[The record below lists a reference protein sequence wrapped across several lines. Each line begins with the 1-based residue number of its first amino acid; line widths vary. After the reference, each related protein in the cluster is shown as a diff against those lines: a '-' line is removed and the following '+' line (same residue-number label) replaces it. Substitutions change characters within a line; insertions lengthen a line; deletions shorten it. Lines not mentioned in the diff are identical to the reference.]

1 MKDKKIILA
10 LILVASIMLAL
21 LTGCDDAGV
30 ETKGGTTTGPMPN
43 IQLKANSTF
52 IYVTDTISQ
61 NGTVNNTAW
70 RTTDV
75 VQAETIY
82 PPSTG
87 RNCFPIISTTTDTI
101 LSLLIQSRTLY
112 VSYDSQTGLLY
123 QWGIK
128 KIFDPSQTETWD
140 LLADFSKP
148 LETQVS
154 LFTINSIFG
163 QPLLSANVTSKVM
176 YDTAYT
182 TIASA
187 IAVSCY
193 KVAVVA
199 DILLSGTSIGKA
211 YLDYYVGYTPSG
223 NPSNP
228 SGNIRTKLF
237 PLNVTGFTQSG
248 ADQKLSRFT
257 IP

>member
-1 MKDKKIILA
+1 MKDKKIFLA
-10 LILVASIMLAL
+10 FFLVAAIMLAL
-21 LTGCDDAGV
+21 LTGCDDAGI
-30 ETKGGTTTGPMPN
+30 ETKTATGPMPN
-43 IQLKANSTF
+43 IQMKAGSTF
-52 IYVTDTISQ
+52 IYVTDSISQ

-70 RTTDV
+70 KTTDV
-75 VQAETIY
+75 VQAETVY

-87 RNCFPIISTTTDTI
+87 RNCFPINSITTDTI
-101 LSLLIQSRTLY
+101 LNVPIQSQTLY

-123 QWGIK
+123 QWGVK

-148 LETQVS
+148 LETPVS
-154 LFTINSIFG
+154 LFTINNVFG
-163 QPLLSANVTSKVM
+163 QSFLSANVSSKVM
-176 YDTAYT
+176 YDTAFT

-187 IAVSCY
+187 IAVNCY

-199 DILLSGTSIGKA
+199 DILLSGNSIGKA
-211 YLDYYVGYTPSG
+211 YLDYYVGYTPSS

-228 SGNIRTKLF
+228 SGMIRVKFF
-237 PLNVTGFTQSG
+237 PLNVSGYTATG